1 MRRKTAATVTTE
13 APENRGKGG
22 KEDLPVRNSN
32 NGAGENYHVGEKFQ
46 EEKADISAKW
56 DGEKTKGSAT
66 EEEAETMRG
75 VMEFGQALMA
85 WESEE
90 SGVEEVPGG
99 AVASGGDTC
108 ELTSMDADAAGAG
121 GHHGAG
127 ENGKGEGCWPAGKPG
142 R

>member
-1 MRRKTAATVTTE
+1 M
-13 APENRGKGG
+13 
-22 KEDLPVRNSN
+22 EDPLVRNSN
-32 NGAGENYHVGEKFQ
+32 DGAGENYRVGGKVQ
-46 EEKADISAKW
+46 EDSADESAMW
-56 DGEKTKGSAT
+56 AEEETKGSAT

-75 VMEFGQALMA
+75 VMEFGQALTA